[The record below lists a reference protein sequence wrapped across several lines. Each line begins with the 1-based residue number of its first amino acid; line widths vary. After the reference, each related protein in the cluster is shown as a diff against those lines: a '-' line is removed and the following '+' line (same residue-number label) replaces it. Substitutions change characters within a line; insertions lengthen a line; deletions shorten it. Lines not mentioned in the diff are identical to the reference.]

1 MTEQT
6 MQLIL
11 LSGGSGKRLWPLSN
25 DSFSKQFLRLLPAP
39 DGSRESMV
47 QRVVRQIRAS
57 SLGAEITIATGEGQR
72 DAITSQ
78 LGESVEIVTEPER
91 RDTFPAIALACIYL
105 SSRKH
110 CPSDEVVVV
119 MPSDPYIDE
128 GYFEAIGRMAEAV
141 RAGAADLVLMGIEP
155 TYPSTKYGYIVP
167 RQKKEGIMQVE
178 RFTEKPDAANAEKL
192 IGMGALWNG
201 GVFAF
206 RLGYLLDI
214 AARYTGAK
222 DRAFES
228 VRAEYSRFPKISFDY
243 EVAEKAES
251 VAVVPFNGTWKDLG
265 TWDAL
270 SEVLGENA
278 IGNVLLD
285 PGSTNTHAVNRLGI
299 PCLCVG
305 TDNLMVAA
313 SPDGILVADKSRCE
327 DIKPFVARL
336 DNRPM
341 FEERRWGQYK
351 VLEDYLGSDV
361 SSHSLVKHLI
371 LNPGKNISYQEHR
384 HRSEIWTF
392 IEGEGEL
399 LIDGQLH
406 RVGRGDVANIR
417 AGQKHAVR
425 AITELHFIEVQLGD
439 PLVEEDIIRYDLNWP
454 EKQSC

>member
-1 MTEQT
+1 M
-6 MQLIL
+6 
-11 LSGGSGKRLWPLSN
+11 
-25 DSFSKQFLRLLPAP
+25 
-39 DGSRESMV
+39 
-47 QRVVRQIRAS
+47 
-57 SLGAEITIATGEGQR
+57 
-72 DAITSQ
+72 
-78 LGESVEIVTEPER
+78 
-91 RDTFPAIALACIYL
+91 
-105 SSRKH
+105 
-110 CPSDEVVVV
+110 
-119 MPSDPYIDE
+119 
-128 GYFEAIGRMAEAV
+128 
-141 RAGAADLVLMGIEP
+141 
-155 TYPSTKYGYIVP
+155 
-167 RQKKEGIMQVE
+167 
-178 RFTEKPDAANAEKL
+178 
-192 IGMGALWNG
+192 
-201 GVFAF
+201 
-206 RLGYLLDI
+206 
-214 AARYTGAK
+214 
-222 DRAFES
+222 
-228 VRAEYSRFPKISFDY
+228 
-243 EVAEKAES
+243 
-251 VAVVPFNGTWKDLG
+251 PFNGTWKDLG

-406 RVGRGDVANIR
+406 KVGRGDVANIR

-439 PLVEEDIIRYDLNWP
+439 PLVEEDIIRYDLSWP
-454 EKQSC
+454 EK

>member
-1 MTEQT
+1 
-6 MQLIL
+6 
-11 LSGGSGKRLWPLSN
+11 
-25 DSFSKQFLRLLPAP
+25 
-39 DGSRESMV
+39 
-47 QRVVRQIRAS
+47 
-57 SLGAEITIATGEGQR
+57 
-72 DAITSQ
+72 
-78 LGESVEIVTEPER
+78 
-91 RDTFPAIALACIYL
+91 
-105 SSRKH
+105 
-110 CPSDEVVVV
+110 
-119 MPSDPYIDE
+119 
-128 GYFEAIGRMAEAV
+128 
-141 RAGAADLVLMGIEP
+141 
-155 TYPSTKYGYIVP
+155 
-167 RQKKEGIMQVE
+167 
-178 RFTEKPDAANAEKL
+178 
-192 IGMGALWNG
+192 MGALWNG

-406 RVGRGDVANIR
+406 KVGRGDVANIR

-439 PLVEEDIIRYDLNWP
+439 PLVEEDIIRYDLSWP
-454 EKQSC
+454 EK

>member
-1 MTEQT
+1 

-25 DSFSKQFLRLLPAP
+25 DSYSKQFLRLLPAP
-39 DGSRESMV
+39 DGGRESMV
-47 QRVVRQIRAS
+47 QRVVRQIRSS

-72 DAITSQ
+72 DAICSQ
-78 LGESVEIVTEPER
+78 LGDSVEVVTEPER
-91 RDTFPAIALACIYL
+91 RDTFPAIALACLHL
-105 SSRKH
+105 SLEKRCGSN
-110 CPSDEVVVV
+110 EVVVV

-128 GYFEAIGRMAEAV
+128 GYFEAIGRMADAV
-141 RAGAADLVLMGIEP
+141 RSDAAELVLMGIEP

-167 RQKKEGIMQVE
+167 RHKKDGVMEVE
-178 RFTEKPDAANAEKL
+178 RFTEKPDAANAERL

-214 AARYTGAK
+214 ASRYITVEG
-222 DRAFES
+222 RSFTEIRS
-228 VRAEYSRFPKISFDY
+228 GYSDFPKISFDY

-251 VAVVPFNGTWKDLG
+251 VAVVPFNGIWKDLG

-270 SEVLGENA
+270 SEVLGDNA

-285 PGSTNTHAVNRLGI
+285 PGSSNTHAVNRLGI

-305 TDNLMVAA
+305 TENLMVAA
-313 SPDGILVADKSRCE
+313 SPDGILVANKDRCE

-336 DNRPM
+336 DSRPM

-351 VLEDYLGSDV
+351 VLENYLGSDV

-371 LNPGKNISYQEHR
+371 LNAGKNISYQEHR
-384 HRSEIWTF
+384 HRSEVWTF

-399 LIDGQLH
+399 LIDGQL
-406 RVGRGDVANIR
+406 RKVGRGDVANIR

-425 AITELHFIEVQLGD
+425 ALTDLHFIEVQLGD
-439 PLVEEDIIRYDLNWP
+439 PLVEEDIIRYDLSWP
-454 EKQSC
+454 VTKG